1 MMRQV
6 VLQLERDSAKP
17 IFLNL
22 ASVIIREIER
32 GRLKPGAALPGT
44 RSLSKTLGIHRNT
57 VDAAYQELIQQ
68 GWAVARPSQGTFVAQ
83 DLPENSP
90 ARSRERP
97 APALAAAA
105 KSLDLVFSDGVPD
118 SRISPRAELARAF
131 RRALSAPSFLR
142 GASYGDPRGSATLR
156 AALCEYLG
164 SERGLVVDPSDVI
177 ITRGSQM
184 ALFLA
189 ARGLMRAGDT
199 IAVEDPGYPLAWSA
213 FRAAGASV
221 VGIAVDRHGMSI
233 ENLARLA
240 EREPSLRAV
249 YLTPHHQYP
258 TTATLSAARR
268 LALLELVHRHNL
280 ILIEDDYD
288 HEFRFDGH
296 PVLPLAA
303 STQSASVIYIG
314 SFSKLMAPGLRLGY
328 AIASSKL
335 VERMASV
342 REAIDRQ
349 GDLPLEHAV
358 ASLIADGDLR
368 RHGRKSRRIYQA
380 RRDRLAE
387 LLLRHLGDVADFE
400 LPTGG
405 LAIWLRVSSD
415 LEAERWAAAAEAVGL
430 GITPG
435 SRFALKQ
442 RNEPNAFRLGYGN
455 LSETELTRAVGL
467 LVRCRPH
474 ASSRQSRGS

>member
-1 MMRQV
+1 MTRQV

-44 RSLSKTLGIHRNT
+44 RSLSSSLGIHRNT

-68 GWAVARPSQGTFVAQ
+68 GWAVARPSQGTFIAQ
-83 DLPENSP
+83 DLPVNAP
-90 ARSRERP
+90 ARIRERP
-97 APALAAAA
+97 APALAAPAA
-105 KSLDLVFSDGVPD
+105 TKNLDLVFSDGVPD
-118 SRISPRAELARAF
+118 ARISPRAELARAF

-142 GASYGDPRGSATLR
+142 SASYGDPRGSVTLR
-156 AALCEYLG
+156 AAMCEYLSG
-164 SERGLVVDPSDVI
+164 ERGLVVDPSDVI

-221 VGIAVDRHGMSI
+221 AGIAVDQQGMSI
-233 ENLARLA
+233 EHLSRLA
-240 EREPSLRAV
+240 DREPSLRAV

-258 TTATLSAARR
+258 TTATLSAPRR
-268 LALLELVHRHNL
+268 LALLQLVHRHNL

-303 STQSASVIYIG
+303 STQSASVVYVG
-314 SFSKLMAPGLRLGY
+314 SLSKLMAPGLRLGY

-335 VERMASV
+335 IERMASV

-358 ASLIADGDLR
+358 ASLIADGELR
-368 RHGRKSRRIYQA
+368 RHGRKSRQIYQA

-387 LLLRHLGDVADFE
+387 LLLRHLGEVAEFD

-405 LAIWLRVSSD
+405 LAIWLRLSSGLD
-415 LEAERWAAAAEAVGL
+415 AEQWAAAAETVGL

-435 SRFALKQ
+435 SRFGLKR
-442 RNEPNAFRLGYGN
+442 RNAPNAFRLGYGN
-455 LSETELTRAVGL
+455 LSEAELTRAVGR
-467 LVRCRPH
+467 LVRCRPQR
-474 ASSRQSRGS
+474 S